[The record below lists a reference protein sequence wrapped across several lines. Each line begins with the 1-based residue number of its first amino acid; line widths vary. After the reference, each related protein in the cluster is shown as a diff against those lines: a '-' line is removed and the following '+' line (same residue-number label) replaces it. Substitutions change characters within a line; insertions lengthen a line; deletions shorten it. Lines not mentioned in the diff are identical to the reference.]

1 MTQTDHHTD
10 APRDT
15 FPAGGISW
23 LAGFRRALDRLWV
36 MALRAPLLAGES
48 DRERPHDIGLFDG
61 RDVIL
66 NRSQQPVAPPQ
77 RGRS

>member
-10 APRDT
+10 APLDT
-15 FPAGGISW
+15 LAAGGTSW
-23 LAGFRRALDRLWV
+23 LAGLRRALGRLWV
-36 MALRAPLLAGES
+36 AALHAPLLAGES

-77 RGRS
+77 RRRS